1 MLDREYD
8 HQAIQGGDESLE
20 GFDEWREQ
28 YRLGE
33 GYVDVCQEEDLA
45 DCESDPLSIQY
56 PYQIFRQFRRQQ
68 QQSTIRMSRL

>member
-8 HQAIQGGDESLE
+8 HQSIQGGVESLE

-33 GYVDVCQEEDLA
+33 GYVDVCQEQDLA
-45 DCESDPLSIQY
+45 DFVNQVLCQY
-56 PYQIFRQFRRQQ
+56 NIHTKSSRNFTT
-68 QQSTIRMSRL
+68 SNNSRLSG

>member
-33 GYVDVCQEEDLA
+33 GYVDVGQEEDLA
-45 DCESDPLSIQY
+45 DFVNQILCQY
-56 PYQIFRQFRRQQ
+56 NIHTKSSGNFAT
-68 QQSTIRMSRL
+68 SNNSRLSG